1 MNNQYYYGPQEQ
13 AFNPEEFARRE
24 TVRKNSNVCMI
35 LGIICVSASALGIT
49 LAFVLGII
57 SLVYYSK
64 TKKILLMG
72 EKNSKLTAG
81 KVCSIIG
88 IVNCALSVIFAFFAF
103 WALFGY
109 LVGFLS
115 ILAA

>member
-1 MNNQYYYGPQEQ
+1 MYDQYHYGPQEQ
-13 AFNPEEFARRE
+13 TFNPEEFARRE

-35 LGIICVSASALGIT
+35 LGIICVSASALGIS

-81 KVCSIIG
+81 FVCSVVG
-88 IVNCALSVIFAFFAF
+88 IVNCALS
-103 WALFGY
+103 
-109 LVGFLS
+109 
-115 ILAA
+115 ILAAIFIFIVYFWVILALFA